1 MLDALNASLRIAG
14 SGIQAQSARLK
25 VIAENISNANST
37 GSTPGA
43 DPFSRKTVTFESEM
57 NRASGVALT
66 KVKSIG
72 VDAAPFPI
80 EHSPGHPAAD
90 VDGNVKMP
98 NVDILVETADMR
110 DATRAYEAN
119 LQVVKQSRDLL
130 SMTLDL
136 LKGTG

>member
-1 MLDALNASLRIAG
+1 MVDLLGASLRIAS

-25 VIAENISNANST
+25 VISENISNASST
-37 GSTPGA
+37 GATPGS
-43 DPFSRKTVTFESEM
+43 DPFSRKTITFESEM
-57 NRASGVALT
+57 NRAAGMALT
-66 KVKSIG
+66 KVKSVG
-72 VDAAPFPI
+72 LDEAPFPV

-90 VDGNVKMP
+90 ANGNVKMP

-130 SMTLDL
+130 AMTLDL
-136 LKGTG
+136 LKGA

>member
-1 MLDALNASLRIAG
+1 MVDLLSASLRIAS

-25 VIAENISNANST
+25 VISENISNASST
-37 GSTPGA
+37 GSTPGS
-43 DPFSRKTVTFESEM
+43 DPFSRKTITFESEM
-57 NRASGVALT
+57 NRAAGMALT
-66 KVKSIG
+66 KVKSVGI
-72 VDAAPFPI
+72 DEAPFPL

-90 VDGNVKMP
+90 ANGNVKMP

-130 SMTLDL
+130 AMTLDL
-136 LKGTG
+136 LKGA